1 MEALHRVRGFSV
13 DIPSGRSLLRPAR
26 CRRLNWQ
33 SHSKSTDSEAA
44 DSSSSADF
52 SSQGTTGPEY
62 SLPRSEEARRYY
74 RTVSVSSAS
83 MHHSATM
90 QEVLLTSSWGGR
102 LPQQVYDFPQ
112 WERHRSQYRLIDRLL
127 QIPQSHI
134 MQNVRAGMFE
144 CIML

>member
-1 MEALHRVRGFSV
+1 
-13 DIPSGRSLLRPAR
+13 
-26 CRRLNWQ
+26 
-33 SHSKSTDSEAA
+33 
-44 DSSSSADF
+44 
-52 SSQGTTGPEY
+52 
-62 SLPRSEEARRYY
+62 
-74 RTVSVSSAS
+74 
-83 MHHSATM
+83 M